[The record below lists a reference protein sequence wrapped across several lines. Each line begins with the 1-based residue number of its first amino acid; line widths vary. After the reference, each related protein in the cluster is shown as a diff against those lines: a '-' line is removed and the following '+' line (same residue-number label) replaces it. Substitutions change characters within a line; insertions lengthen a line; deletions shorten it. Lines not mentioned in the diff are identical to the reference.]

1 MSFNMNIPKYIV
13 CVYLT
18 NGRKKIIGYKDDLS
32 ENEAQNIKASYCE
45 STVAKIVLEDLVSR
59 KAEKTFFC
67 N

>member
-1 MSFNMNIPKYIV
+1 MSFNMNIPKYIA

-18 NGRKKIIGYKDDLS
+18 NGRKKIIGYKDNLS
-32 ENEAQNIKASYCE
+32 ENEVQAIKASYRE
-45 STVAKIVLEDLVSR
+45 GTVTKIVLEDLVSR